1 MNRRH
6 HLAALA
12 ALVLGA
18 RGVLAEPKRALRQMQ
33 IHKVR
38 ELGLEIW
45 VENQPPW
52 NTTLSTQTGRPTFVA
67 QSPDAYHPPTVMT
80 YMSWPGANS
89 PDSTLSTMATT
100 AIRGASQNFGLT
112 LGQARALQPVRAE
125 YGVLRGFEAAFDG
138 TGQGQ
143 ALDVMM
149 FVGQAPGK
157 FPVVLNIYT
166 MRGKMG
172 SLTEHRRRAWTRIS
186 YL

>member
-6 HLAALA
+6 HLAVLA
-12 ALVLGA
+12 ALAWSA
-18 RGVLAEPKRALRQMQ
+18 RNTLAEPGRALREMQ
-33 IHKVR
+33 IHKVK

-52 NTTLSTQTGRPTFVA
+52 DATLSTKTGRPTFVA

-100 AIRGASQNFGLT
+100 AIRAASRNFGLT
-112 LGQARALQPVRAE
+112 LGQARALHPVQAE
-125 YGVLRGFEAAFDG
+125 YGVLRGYQAAFDG

-149 FVGQAPGK
+149 FAGQAPGR
-157 FPVVLNIYT
+157 FPVVLNICT
-166 MRGKMG
+166 LRGKMG
-172 SLTEHRRRAWTRIS
+172 SLVEHRRRAWTS
-186 YL
+186 LKYL

>member
-6 HLAALA
+6 HLAALV
-12 ALVLGA
+12 ALALSA
-18 RGVLAEPKRALRQMQ
+18 RGTWAQPKRALREMQ
-33 IHKVR
+33 IHKVQ

-52 NTTLSTQTGRPTFVA
+52 DTTLSRKTGRPTFVA

-89 PDSTLSTMATT
+89 PDSTLATMATT
-100 AIRGASQNFGLT
+100 AIRAASQNFGLN
-112 LGQARALQPVRAE
+112 LAQARALHPVQAT
-125 YGVLRGFEAAFDG
+125 YGVLRGYQAAFDG
-138 TGQGQ
+138 SGQGQ

-166 MRGKMG
+166 LRGKMG
-172 SLTEHRRRAWTRIS
+172 SLVEHRRRAWTS
-186 YL
+186 LKYL